1 MQKIGTLIP
10 PSCHWR
16 HYGSQYLCRKLQKKC
31 YINLH
36 FGISHNYK
44 VGGGHIVHLWFFFLT
59 ENRLECRAWQKKFYF
74 ALDRGRFECVTQLFS
89 VKPKWRKLFFATRK
103 RRWPLDIENK
113 NWNMNFGSLCD
124 MNLKNMLSTG
134 LIFASCC

>member
-31 YINLH
+31 YVNLH

-44 VGGGHIVHLWFFFLT
+44 VSGGHIVHLWFFFSLKTGWNVEHGKKSSTLHLT
-59 ENRLECRAWQKKFYF
+59 VGDSN
-74 ALDRGRFECVTQLFS
+74 VTQLFL
-89 VKPKWRKLFFATRK
+89 WNQNDGKLFFATRK
-103 RRWPLDIENK
+103 RRRPLDIENK
-113 NWNMNFGSLCD
+113 IWNMNFGSLCD